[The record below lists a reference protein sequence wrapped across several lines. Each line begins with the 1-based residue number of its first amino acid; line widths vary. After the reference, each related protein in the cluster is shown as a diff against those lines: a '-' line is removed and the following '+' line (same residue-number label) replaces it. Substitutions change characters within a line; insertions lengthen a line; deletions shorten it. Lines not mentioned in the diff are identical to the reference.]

1 MKYPVNIL
9 IIYCNEMSP
18 GNILLNNSRMY
29 TFDSIS
35 GSETTGLSETVEV
48 VKPIIIPSAPNISIG
63 VVGVVLNV
71 SYVNSLA
78 SETVNDSFLLYLLDE
93 GGYVVGASNGEES
106 NTTAFFGAWQ
116 PILFMELVKHNVF
129 IEGSVVGYHK
139 RLCQNETKNCQRSA
153 GYRIT
158 VSLVI
163 TLFNYS
169 CNNYIIIIMIG
180 YPLVIMSFN

>member
-9 IIYCNEMSP
+9 IIYYNEMSCKYP
-18 GNILLNNSRMY
+18 DNILFTNVYIWFHFQS
-29 TFDSIS
+29 S
-35 GSETTGLSETVEV
+35 GSETTSLSETVEV
-48 VKPIIIPSAPNISIG
+48 VKPIFIPSAQNISIG

-78 SETVNDSFLLYLLDE
+78 SETVNDSFILYLLDE
-93 GGYVVGASNGEES
+93 GGYVVGASNGDES
-106 NTTAFFGAWQ
+106 NATAFFGAWQ

-129 IEGSVVGYHK
+129 IKGSVVGYHK
-139 RLCQNETKNCQRSA
+139 RLCQNETKNFQRSA

-169 CNNYIIIIMIG
+169 SNNYIIII
-180 YPLVIMSFN
+180 N